1 MTSNRR
7 LLPNE
12 PRVADRARQQALTE
26 RFLMPALPALEAFF
40 LNLRAGLDQVLPARQ
55 PVKQGRPYP
64 LGQCLEIT
72 VAAQRQLA
80 AFDPASLPREAA
92 AGHAALLAFLHHGGD
107 ARMVWGDLRGT
118 YFQNAMLFGTLYVDV
133 ANDTVVP
140 EKPKVEIK
148 PLAAADFRAIE
159 DFAHYARLA
168 TSYWRARV
176 LPNHVLPALAP
187 YCPLIVA
194 TPGGKVRVEPTANY
208 MLALTQSR
216 RFRPSETALDVAAL
230 DPAVF
235 AALAAPLAASG
246 QVVATDP
253 AAGREAALAAC
264 RRYRA
269 EGRNDRDR
277 HREALVPAL
286 LAVNECLSAL
296 APESLAGQALVTASS
311 AGGPRSGPGRA
322 TGS

>member
-1 MTSNRR
+1 MLTRR

-12 PRVADRARQQALTE
+12 PRVADRATQQALTE

-40 LNLRAGLDQVLPARQ
+40 LHLRAGLDQVLPARQ

-72 VAAQRQLA
+72 LAAQRQLA
-80 AFDPASLPREAA
+80 AFDPATLPAAAA
-92 AGHAALLAFLHHGGD
+92 AGHKALIAFLGHGGD
-107 ARMVWGDLRGT
+107 ARVVWGDLRGT

-140 EKPKVEIK
+140 DKPKVEIK
-148 PLAAADFRAIE
+148 PLAAADFRPIE
-159 DFAHYARLA
+159 DFGHYARLA

-208 MLALTQSR
+208 MLALTQAK
-216 RFRPSETALDVAAL
+216 RFRPSEAVLDVEPVEPAL
-230 DPAVF
+230 F
-235 AALAAPLAASG
+235 AALAARLVRSG
-246 QVVATDP
+246 QVVARSGP
-253 AAGREAALAAC
+253 EGRAAALAAC
-264 RRYRA
+264 GRYRA
-269 EGRNDRDR
+269 EGRNDRDQ
-277 HREALVPAL
+277 HR
-286 LAVNECLSAL
+286 
-296 APESLAGQALVTASS
+296 QALVATLLEVNELLADLTPEGLIGPSEGPALPAAS
-311 AGGPRSGPGRA
+311 
-322 TGS
+322 